1 MKKTML
7 MIGFLLMVVML
18 GGWSP
23 LPPASGLMSS
33 NASGQL
39 APAAA
44 GDPELVV
51 NNQTGAV
58 FYMTLTGPQ
67 TYSVQV
73 LAGKNTFVVVK
84 GEYTMSYFACGAQQT
99 KEVNVKKGGASIKLT
114 CETDKGSS
122 GKTPK
127 LTIDNKTAAFYIT
140 FAGPKTYSFYA
151 PPGKT
156 DFEVEPGTYEI
167 SYYACGAQITDT
179 FVVKK
184 KGGTLKIQCI
194 TVNVLNFT
202 GDPFNISLSGP
213 GDYYFYFPEGK
224 TSITIAPGTYE
235 FTISGPCGPDYTSTK
250 TFKKNNT
257 SWPWFCN

>member
-7 MIGFLLMVVML
+7 ILGFVLMVVML
-18 GGWSP
+18 GGWRP
-23 LPPASGLMSS
+23 LPPTSGLMSS
-33 NASGQL
+33 NASGQQ

-51 NNQTGAV
+51 NNLTGTA

-67 TYSVQV
+67 TYSVHV

-84 GEYTMSYFACGAQQT
+84 GEYTMAYFACGAQQT
-99 KEVNVKKGGASIKLT
+99 KEVNVKKGGASIKLV

-127 LTIDNKTAAFYIT
+127 LTIDNKTGPFYINFT
-140 FAGPKTYSFYA
+140 GPKTYSFYA
-151 PPGKT
+151 PTGKT

-179 FVVKK
+179 IVVKK
-184 KGGTLKIQCI
+184 KGGTLKIQCLAI
-194 TVNVLNFT
+194 TVVNLMS
-202 GDPFNISLSGP
+202 GPIELELSGP
-213 GDYYFYFPEGK
+213 ADYYFYLPVGK
-224 TSITIAPGTYE
+224 TIINIAPGTYDYSVS
-235 FTISGPCGPDYTSTK
+235 TPCGSGSGTT
-250 TFKKNNT
+250 TFKKKIN
-257 SWPWFCN
+257 WFWWCN

>member
-7 MIGFLLMVVML
+7 ILGFVLMVVML
-18 GGWSP
+18 GGWRP
-23 LPPASGLMSS
+23 LPPTSGLMSS
-33 NASGQL
+33 NASGQQ

-51 NNQTGAV
+51 NNLTGTA

-67 TYSVQV
+67 TYSVHV

-84 GEYTMSYFACGAQQT
+84 GEYTLAYFACGAEQT
-99 KEVNVKKGGASIKLT
+99 KEVNVKKGGASIKLV

-140 FAGPKTYSFYA
+140 FTGPKSYSFYA

-167 SYYACGAQITDT
+167 SYYACGAQISETI
-179 FVVKK
+179 VVKK

-194 TVNVLNFT
+194 TVNGFDHPPVDSIIPVCYHTGRRGRIFYQPVLCVVCFIK
-202 GDPFNISLSGP
+202 GAVIS
-213 GDYYFYFPEGK
+213 K
-224 TSITIAPGTYE
+224 VAPGIKGEAGTVYP
-235 FTISGPCGPDYTSTK
+235 GK
-250 TFKKNNT
+250 LV
-257 SWPWFCN
+257 